1 MVSFKN
7 KSKNRENF
15 PTATFWLD
23 FLFTKK
29 KFRRIFDKKM
39 KICNGVLISQNFVQH
54 FLSALKSPE

>member
-23 FLFTKK
+23 FLSQKK
-29 KFRRIFDKKM
+29 IRRIFDKKM
-39 KICNGVLISQNFVQH
+39 KICNGVLKSENFVQH
-54 FLSALKSPE
+54 FLAGLKSPE